1 MLKRAAYLVPTS
13 PYEAGFTSLAPS
25 DADTDTNLA
34 ALRNNF
40 APLA

>member
-1 MLKRAAYLVPTS
+1 VERRWVVYAQQ
-13 PYEAGFTSLAPS
+13 APS